1 MKAIIYLLF
10 LILSIQLVAS
20 ITILQNTSFNP
31 SLSNVTYIVNTTK
44 YGISVAEVNETCLT
58 VNTTVWCNSSSVDTE
73 IYIFL
78 SNVTVAEIPPPTPPP
93 STGGGISDS
102 SSSGGCWGLAKYY
115 DTCYYINDYGECILG
130 CPTNYTC
137 NLDYDFDSLTGE
149 TLDYCSSDTI
159 VITPPTNNTIE
170 KIKDKLKEADTR
182 IEQGI
187 EKVLG
192 ISKPPRGQLEMFF
205 VYSYLRFKENV
216 INKIF
221 FGSWIL
227 FSVLAFVITISSI
240 EIITKVKKKK
250 KKEKKKF

>member
-1 MKAIIYLLF
+1 LK
-10 LILSIQLVAS
+10 
-20 ITILQNTSFNP
+20 
-31 SLSNVTYIVNTTK
+31 
-44 YGISVAEVNETCLT
+44 
-58 VNTTVWCNSSSVDTE
+58 
-73 IYIFL
+73 
-78 SNVTVAEIPPPTPPP
+78 
-93 STGGGISDS
+93 
-102 SSSGGCWGLAKYY
+102 
-115 DTCYYINDYGECILG
+115 
-130 CPTNYTC
+130 
-137 NLDYDFDSLTGE
+137 
-149 TLDYCSSDTI
+149 
-159 VITPPTNNTIE
+159 

-240 EIITKVKKKK
+240 EITTKIKKKK
-250 KKEKKKF
+250 KRKRKRKRRTNTIIVLRDTTGLFSGYFNFRLPFKETKLKRPLTKVF